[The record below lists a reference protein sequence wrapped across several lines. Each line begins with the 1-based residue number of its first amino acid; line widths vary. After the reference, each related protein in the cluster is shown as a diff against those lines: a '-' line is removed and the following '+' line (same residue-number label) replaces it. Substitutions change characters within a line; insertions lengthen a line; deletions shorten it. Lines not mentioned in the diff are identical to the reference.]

1 MVRIA
6 EILTRE
12 ALSEILIPDTP
23 EYDRLCDLAA
33 VTEPVLMEED
43 RVGNPPK
50 KLAEVGGR

>member
-12 ALSEILIPDTP
+12 AMSEILIPDTP